1 MGRGGCHHNVEV
13 EDLWPDLWPDLLTA
27 CASFDVKRLSGSTK
41 GVDRVIFVADPIAY
55 GFEEF
60 TLIC

>member
-41 GVDRVIFVADPIAY
+41 DTVKNLR
-55 GFEEF
+55 
-60 TLIC
+60 